1 MKQIRWK
8 KDILIPTVS
17 LLIICLMTTLILALT
32 NSATAG
38 KIETLQKE
46 TAKAAQQAVLPTAA
60 TFQEKS
66 VKLSG
71 KTYTY
76 YEGYDA
82 KKELAGYVM
91 STSANGYGG
100 LISVMTGIGP
110 DGKVTNAQILD
121 LTETA
126 GLGMNATKDSF
137 IGQFKGKS
145 AGITVEKGG
154 AAGGNAINAMTGAT
168 ITSKAVTKAVN
179 EALDIY
185 NTVKGGENHG

>member
-1 MKQIRWK
+1 MKKLQWK

-46 TAKAAQQAVLPTAA
+46 TAKAAQQAVLPAA

-66 VKLSG
+66 VKLNG

-82 KKELAGYVM
+82 KKQLTGYVM

-100 LISVMTGIGP
+100 LISVMTGIGL
-110 DGKVTNAQILD
+110 DGKVTNSQILD

-126 GLGMNATKDSF
+126 GLGMNATRDSF

-154 AAGGNAINAMTGAT
+154 AASGNAINAMTGAT